1 MSEYNLDLQ
10 YNDITYGE
18 NEVNFKEFE
27 SCTFTNC
34 DFSQCNFIAV
44 TFIDCHFN
52 SCDFTSSKINHVAL
66 RTVFFNKCKMTEVN
80 FAMCDKLIFEVHFKE
95 CVLDFSKFYT
105 LKMKG
110 TTFTNSSLVAVDFMS
125 TNLTAVLFSNC
136 DLYRSEFEKAIADK
150 ADFRTSYNY
159 SIDPTKTKL
168 KKAQFSIEGLKGLLT
183 KYNIIVE

>member
-44 TFIDCHFN
+44 TFIDCNFN
-52 SCDFTSSKINHVAL
+52 NCNFTSSKINHVAL
-66 RTVFFNKCKMTEVN
+66 RTVFFNTCKMTDVN
-80 FAMCDKLIFEVHFKE
+80 FSMCDKLIFEVHFKD
-95 CVLDFSKFYT
+95 CILDFSKFYT

-125 TNLTAVLFSNC
+125 TNLTEVLFSHC

-159 SIDPTKTKL
+159 SIDPKKTKL
-168 KKAQFSIEGLKGLLT
+168 KKAQFSIEGLKGLLI
-183 KYNIIVE
+183 KYDIIVE